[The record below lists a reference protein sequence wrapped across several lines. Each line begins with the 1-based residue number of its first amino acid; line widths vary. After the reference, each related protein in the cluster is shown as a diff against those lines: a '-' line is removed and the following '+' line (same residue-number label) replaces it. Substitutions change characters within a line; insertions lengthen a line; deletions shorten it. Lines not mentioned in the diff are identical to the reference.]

1 MGMTTEWKEH
11 SKESV
16 NWKIEITQSEQQREN
31 GIKTTK
37 KKQSLMAWT
46 WQTTAKQLIFV
57 SLELRKRGERRAEK
71 LLEEIVA
78 DNLPNLE
85 RETKP
90 QIREP

>member
-46 WQTTAKQLIFV
+46 W
-57 SLELRKRGERRAEK
+57 
-71 LLEEIVA
+71 
-78 DNLPNLE
+78 
-85 RETKP
+85 
-90 QIREP
+90 